1 MDTPNQQAMS
11 LAALLF
17 TRGGLSC
24 EFTFSAKQR
33 DSLDFLRQAK
43 AVLPGPTN
51 SRDALCSFCGLH
63 RGPVSRND
71 DGLMVQCPDCGP
83 FKLDPSSQRT
93 WRLDDEWLIR
103 KLRGAMN
110 IAPHNSTT
118 LIADGVWDIGRYKKR
133 PVVLG
138 RRIDLIE
145 RHGLRI
151 FNGSEARKQCWVITP
166 KPLGKSTADPL
177 AGLATWWQLQDQFAW
192 HGVALR
198 LLDPAAR
205 ERSQTEKLTSTVAVH
220 GPFSEDFACVHLDD
234 WSHGPIMLTPS
245 QAKLFKVL
253 WKHRGEAQS
262 TAVIMMAA
270 GLNSDRPVDLFKIKP
285 RNRGNPV
292 YEGPRHAYE
301 KLVIREKR
309 LGFYKLSL
317 NDEDCLING
326 IVDN

>member
-1 MDTPNQQAMS
+1 METPNQKAMS

-17 TRGGLSC
+17 TRGSLSC
-24 EFTFSAKQR
+24 EFTFTAQQR
-33 DSLDFLRQAK
+33 DSLDFLQQAK

-63 RGPVSRND
+63 RGPVFRND

-151 FNGSEARKQCWVITP
+151 FNGPEVRKQSWVITP
-166 KPLGKSTADPL
+166 RPLGKSIPDPL
-177 AGLATWWQLQDQFAW
+177 AGIATWWQLQDQFAW
-192 HGVALR
+192 HGAGLR
-198 LLDPAAR
+198 LLVPFANKRA
-205 ERSQTEKLTSTVAVH
+205 ESEMLASSLAIH

-234 WSHGPIMLTPS
+234 WAHGPIMLTPS
-245 QAKLFKVL
+245 QAKLFEAL
-253 WKHRGEAQS
+253 WKHRQQAQS
-262 TAVIMMAA
+262 AEVIMMAA
-270 GLNSDRPVDLFKIKP
+270 GLDSDRPVDLFKIKTT
-285 RNRGNPV
+285 NRGNPV
-292 YEGPRHAYE
+292 YEGPLQAYE
-301 KLVIREKR
+301 RLVVRQRR
-309 LGFYKLSL
+309 LGLYKLSL
-317 NDEDCLING
+317 SGGN
-326 IVDN
+326 